1 MMAFVAA
8 GRPAAAMRLAE
19 VLPSSQ
25 GNESSSLLPED
36 ALVVPL
42 REAMLAFANGDYA
55 ACVIWLKRVRHIA
68 QSVRR
73 EPRSV

>member
-8 GRPAAAMRLAE
+8 GRPASAMRLAE
-19 VLPSSQ
+19 ALPSSQ

-36 ALVVPL
+36 AFVVPL
-42 REAMLAFANGDYA
+42 CEALLAFANGDYA
-55 ACVIWLKRVRHIA
+55 ACA
-68 QSVRR
+68 SVRR